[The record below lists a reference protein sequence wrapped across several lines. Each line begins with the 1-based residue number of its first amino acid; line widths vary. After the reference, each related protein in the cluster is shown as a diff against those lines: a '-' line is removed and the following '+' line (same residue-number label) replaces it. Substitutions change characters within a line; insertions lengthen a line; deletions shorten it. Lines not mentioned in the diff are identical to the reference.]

1 MSSLFAHTLIGA
13 ALFTRTSKVNSWR
26 RIVNC
31 SLVMFLA
38 ITPDIDYVIYWLFD
52 YRLNPR
58 YTHSIFYCLLISAI
72 FSVIKLAIPKNGMA
86 YLPYWLLW
94 VAPLTHLAMDLL
106 VGVYPMP
113 LYWPLNSDLVVL
125 PFGILPS
132 AGRLDILNYY
142 FWRNLFI
149 ESGIILPVVIFF
161 IPFLNR
167 RIIKNTFY
175 RKALLLLVLCTFCF
189 WGASLSRS

>member
-13 ALFTRTSKVNSWR
+13 ALFTRIGKVNSWKGV
-26 RIVNC
+26 INC
-31 SLVMFLA
+31 CFAAFLA
-38 ITPDIDYVIYWLFD
+38 MTPDIDYVIYWLFD

-72 FSVIKLAIPKNGMA
+72 FSLIKLAIAKNGMA
-86 YLPYWLLW
+86 NLPYWLLW

-113 LYWPLNSDLVVL
+113 LYWPLNPDLVVL

-132 AGRLDILNYY
+132 AGRLNIFNYY

-149 ESGIILPVVIFF
+149 ESGILLPIIIFF
-161 IPFLNR
+161 VPFLNR
-167 RIIKNTFY
+167 RIIKNIFY
-175 RKALLLLVLCTFCF
+175 RNALLLVVLCTFCF